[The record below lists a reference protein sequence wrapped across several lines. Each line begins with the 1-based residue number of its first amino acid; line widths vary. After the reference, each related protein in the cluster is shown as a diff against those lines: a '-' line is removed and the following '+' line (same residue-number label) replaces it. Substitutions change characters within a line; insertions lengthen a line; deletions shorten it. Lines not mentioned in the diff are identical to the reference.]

1 MNSETKTVHVT
12 DGTNSLFPGTIELC
26 RSYAGLDL
34 FITWRCDEVDA
45 LRSARLGVGGS
56 AGKSLDHA
64 HAIALRDALIELYPL
79 TPETA

>member
-1 MNSETKTVHVT
+1 MKLTHYV
-12 DGTNSLFPGTIELC
+12 
-26 RSYAGLDL
+26 
-34 FITWRCDEVDA
+34 
-45 LRSARLGVGGS
+45 ARVSVS

>member
-1 MNSETKTVHVT
+1 MNPETKIVHVT
-12 DGTNSLFPGTIELC
+12 RGDNSLFPGTVELC

-34 FITWRCDEVDA
+34 FITWRCGEA